1 MTEEERQCRKINILL
16 QLIKDELNSNS
27 FSTVVLPLVKE
38 LENLIEKLSPEC
50 VEARSHYEDE
60 WGFVYGQVVL
70 LQRSEESMR
79 VSFSTANQSG
89 DVDKTRELPRDP
101 LPTWDGEVDLFAVFW
116 NLFSSR
122 VLELDDLDEK
132 SKLNRLISAV
142 PKQVKCLLI
151 GHNLQEAKA
160 KLEKKYKSDEALS
173 GHIVSELSKIKVV
186 GKNDVSNLKVLANT
200 IEKHNMLMVD
210 QKDQTMLKLK
220 TFSQVFEKL
229 PNELKEKFVDLKKSK
244 GNLNDL
250 SAFVND
256 EVEKLEYKLMVTGGN
271 VGDTGQNSGRYQRPP
286 PTCYICKEV
295 GHISRNCSKNL
306 GSGPSCNYCKKEGHF
321 TASCPEKAKII
332 CFGCNKPGHIAKHCI
347 INKSSGQYGRVEWSG
362 SVASVDSFRDN
373 PFLVQVSID
382 GVPTTALVDSGS
394 PVSLVPWTRCSR
406 MDKLDVRRFGGAA
419 KSSCFVGKGPV
430 QKQLVTEDGVELS
443 FKPYVADVRGVI
455 IGRDLMQSYKVR
467 WDLKR
472 LCGTKGEQEFTL
484 RFWKPETVGVF
495 SVFTDDLKEAED
507 VQESRMICK
516 GDRLKKLIES
526 HSQLMDR
533 LGHCTLMKH
542 QIKLKANA
550 SPVCVALGRQFVN
563 YVAEMRKN
571 VQEMLETGVIRKST
585 SQWCSPMVPVRKK
598 NGSVRVCID
607 YRQLNELTVKDAYPM
622 PRIDV
627 TLERLSGAQVFSKID
642 LRKGYYQMEVAE
654 EDRGK
659 TAFRFDGQLYE
670 FVRMPFGLAMAPVS
684 FVRLMDMVFADL
696 PFVGCYI
703 DDVIIFSKTE
713 KEHVA
718 HVAAVFERLAK
729 AGLRLNKDKCE
740 FGVAEVNSSVT
751 GSIRMDVDWLSRRW
765 RRWSLLC

>member
-27 FSTVVLPLVKE
+27 FSKVVLPLNVF
-38 LENLIEKLSPEC
+38 
-50 VEARSHYEDE
+50 EARSHYEDE

-101 LPTWDGEVDLFAVFW
+101 LPTWNGEVDSFAVFW

-186 GKNDVSNLKVLANT
+186 GKNDVSNLKLLADT

-210 QKDQTMLKLK
+210 QKDQTMLKFK

-244 GNLNDL
+244 GNLDDL

-256 EVEKLEYKLMVTGGN
+256 EVEKLEYKLM
-271 VGDTGQNSGRYQRPP
+271 
-286 PTCYICKEV
+286 
-295 GHISRNCSKNL
+295 
-306 GSGPSCNYCKKEGHF
+306 
-321 TASCPEKAKII
+321 
-332 CFGCNKPGHIAKHCI
+332 
-347 INKSSGQYGRVEWSG
+347 
-362 SVASVDSFRDN
+362 DN
-373 PFLVQVSID
+373 PFLVRVSID

-394 PVSLVPWTRCSR
+394 PVSLVPWTSDSR
-406 MDKLDVRRFGGAA
+406 MDKLDVRKFGGAA

-467 WDLKR
+467 WDLER
-472 LCGTKGEQEFTL
+472 LRGTKGEQEFTL
-484 RFWKPETVGVF
+484 RSWKPETVGVF

-507 VQESRMICK
+507 VQESRMVCK
-516 GDRLKKLIES
+516 GDGLKKLIES
-526 HSQLMDR
+526 HMDR
-533 LGHCTLMKH
+533 ETMLNRVKENLR
-542 QIKLKANA
+542 KAADRMETVYDQKKNA
-550 SPVCVALGRQFVN
+550 KAPRDLDGRRV
-563 YVAEMRKN
+563 YWRVPMRKTKL
-571 VQEMLETGVIRKST
+571 QPTFAGPFL
-585 SQWCSPMVPVRKK
+585 
-598 NGSVRVCID
+598 
-607 YRQLNELTVKDAYPM
+607 
-622 PRIDV
+622 
-627 TLERLSGAQVFSKID
+627 
-642 LRKGYYQMEVAE
+642 AE
-654 EDRGK
+654 
-659 TAFRFDGQLYE
+659 
-670 FVRMPFGLAMAPVS
+670 
-684 FVRLMDMVFADL
+684 
-696 PFVGCYI
+696 
-703 DDVIIFSKTE
+703 KTE
-713 KEHVA
+713 NPLNDQISGTGRTYKVVHVNQLKEC
-718 HVAAVFERLAK
+718 F
-729 AGLRLNKDKCE
+729 N
-740 FGVAEVNSSVT
+740 
-751 GSIRMDVDWLSRRW
+751 MDVPLGTLRGRG
-765 RRWSLLC
+765 RPVTKGGGVVG